1 MGFRLIPLATSC
13 IAAVALT
20 STLAAAQSSDDE
32 ECKYITA
39 KRGEG
44 AVIVPNEEIQV
55 EDLDQ
60 FKYFLNKQEGLLEPF
75 TVEEEDEDRCIAAI
89 PVFEQAAA
97 QAAATTAAAAAAPA
111 AVAPAAG
118 VAPTT
123 LAAGSLAGSLGVAG
137 LAGIGLIGVVAGTV
151 AVTNGGGG
159 GTTSTVSTVNIPSV
173 GPE

>member
-1 MGFRLIPLATSC
+1 MRLRLLFSATTC
-13 IAAVALT
+13 AVAIGFSAT
-20 STLAAAQSSDDE
+20 FASAQGANEDD

-44 AVIVPNEEIQV
+44 AAIVPNEEIQV

-60 FKYFLNKQEGLLEPF
+60 FKYFLNKQKGLLEPF
-75 TVEEEDEDRCIAAI
+75 TVEEEDEERCIAAI

-111 AVAPAAG
+111 AG

-137 LAGIGLIGVVAGTV
+137 LAGIGVIGIVVGTV
-151 AVTNGGGG
+151 AATNGGGG
-159 GTTSTVSTVNIPSV
+159 GTTATVSTVDVPSV
-173 GPE
+173 E